1 MILSAEQLFSDDQA
15 ITLVANTLSTNV
27 IDLGAP
33 GTPYGAA
40 AALNDDVGKGA
51 KIPLLV
57 QVTTAFGTAAGMTA
71 LTIHLETGSTTAL
84 NTIIASQTILLADL
98 VAGKQIN
105 MDFLP
110 NGIIERYIGMSYEC
124 VTGAANAGNI
134 TAGITMGVQTNVTG
148 A

>member
-1 MILSAEQLFSDDQA
+1 MIFSAQQLFSDDQA
-15 ITLVANTLSTNV
+15 ITADADSTNV

-40 AALNDDVGKGA
+40 AALNQDVGKGA

-57 QVTTAFGTAAGMTA
+57 QVTADFNT
-71 LTIHLETGSTTAL
+71 LTSLNINLSTGSTTAL
-84 NTIIASQTILLADL
+84 GTTIATQNILLADL

-105 MDFLP
+105 LDFLP
-110 NGIIERYIGMSYEC
+110 NGIVERYLGVEYD
-124 VTGAANAGNI
+124 VVGTNPTTGNI
-134 TAGITMGVQTNVTG
+134 TAGITMGVQTNITG

>member
-1 MILSAEQLFSDDQA
+1 MIFSAQQLFSDDQA
-15 ITLVANTLSTNV
+15 ITGDADSTNV

-57 QVTTAFGTAAGMTA
+57 QVTADFNTLTSLNIA
-71 LTIHLETGSTTAL
+71 LSTGATTAL
-84 NTIIASQTILLADL
+84 GTTIATQNILLADL

-105 MDFLP
+105 LDFLP
-110 NGIIERYIGMSYEC
+110 NGIVERYLGIEYDVVG
-124 VTGAANAGNI
+124 TNPTAGNI
-134 TAGITMGVQTNVTG
+134 TAGITFGVQTNVTG